1 MVHGLI
7 SRPEDGRGG
16 SGGGMA
22 GGTMASAG
30 PASRPLDQLLHALS
44 LANELLPPL
53 SPSPRLV
60 ALVKAVGGGTE
71 AEQDL
76 FGKQGADAVLLQEF
90 AASHGQMVL
99 DYGLLL
105 LPVFVD
111 ISVTI
116 VNDAIR
122 SLPVPSS
129 PAGPPVLSHGRAW
142 HHKALAQ
149 PKHGHGCCCVLHA
162 ILMHLIAA
170 SMPKSL
176 WAARGTMWRDVMGR
190 GAGSSA
196 WRR

>member
-7 SRPEDGRGG
+7 SRPEDAKGA
-16 SGGGMA
+16 GGGV
-22 GGTMASAG
+22 ASAG

-53 SPSPRLV
+53 SPSARLV

-76 FGKQGADAVLLQEF
+76 FGKQGADAVLLQQF

-99 DYGLLL
+99 EYGLLL

-122 SLPVPSS
+122 SHTHTARPFHPV
-129 PAGPPVLSHGRAW
+129 
-142 HHKALAQ
+142 
-149 PKHGHGCCCVLHA
+149 
-162 ILMHLIAA
+162 
-170 SMPKSL
+170 
-176 WAARGTMWRDVMGR
+176 
-190 GAGSSA
+190 
-196 WRR
+196 